1 MKNEKDTVVGIFLD
15 EAHAQQAIQKLQS
28 AGFQAQLGS
37 GDQDFGS
44 LTQEERGLF
53 KSRASEG
60 NAIVVVNNAG
70 DRGEE
75 ALNFMLDSGAEN
87 VDMNANESGTGSGYS
102 TASQSTSTSRGGS
115 ELDDSQ
121 RSSHYQNLQNLQ
133 SNQRQYGRIDQTT
146 GKGKTADDIRV
157 QLREEQLS
165 ATKTSNQAGEV
176 QLHKVVHEKEQE
188 IPVTLRH
195 EEVTIERHAVDRPVE
210 GGEITDLKDEVIRVP
225 IYEEQAQLQKQG
237 RVAEEVV
244 IGKEVREEQQTLRGT
259 TRHEHLEVE
268 QQGDV
273 RQVGGDANTTQDS
286 TDYGNTTDTNYN
298 QR

>member
-1 MKNEKDTVVGIFLD
+1 LD
-15 EAHAQQAIQKLQS
+15 DEHAQQAIHRMQS
-28 AGFQAQLGS
+28 AGIKAQLVS
-37 GDQDFGS
+37 GDQDYQS

-60 NAIVVVNNAG
+60 NAIVVVNSAG
-70 DRGEE
+70 NRGEE
-75 ALNFMLDSGAEN
+75 ALNLMLDAGAEN
-87 VDMNANESGTGSGYS
+87 VDMNANQSGSGSGYS
-102 TASQSTSTSRGGS
+102 SASQGS
-115 ELDDSQ
+115 SQIDTSQ

-133 SNQRQYGRIDQTT
+133 STQRQYGKIDQTT
-146 GKGKTADDIRV
+146 GKGKNAEDIRV

-273 RQVGGDANTTQDS
+273 RQVGGDATTTQGDS
-286 TDYGNTTDTNYN
+286 NYN